1 MRALEKA
8 EWMRGVRKEKSLRCL
23 LSGLLEFTSD
33 PNRLILRFSKFD
45 GHRIF
50 GPLERCFFSRAGFR
64 QGIRGCHVASVSDS
78 VHSRFDTR
86 NASRYAF
93 ATAQGWVGVAI
104 MEGFEVNGQ
113 HRVLI
118 VDPSEETREVL
129 RTMLERRGV
138 TATTASRL
146 PGKTA
151 LAQDPRPDLIVL
163 DMESIDA
170 QNNVKTTQLA
180 YSSCSEQPQLLLLGT
195 YRRQKDSFPS
205 GEFVSKPY
213 QYGSLIRKIEELIG
227 ESGTCRHCSSSA
239 GPTKG
244 PALS

>member
-1 MRALEKA
+1 MWHLPPD
-8 EWMRGVRKEKSLRCL
+8 SC
-23 LSGLLEFTSD
+23 
-33 PNRLILRFSKFD
+33 PLI
-45 GHRIF
+45 
-50 GPLERCFFSRAGFR
+50 P
-64 QGIRGCHVASVSDS
+64 DS
-78 VHSRFDTR
+78 VHSRFDTY
-86 NASRYAF
+86 NGSRYAL
-93 ATAQGWVGVAI
+93 ATTHQGWSVVVI
-104 MEGFEVNGQ
+104 MEGVKVNGQ

-129 RTMLERRGV
+129 RTMLERHGV
-138 TATTASRL
+138 ATTTASRL
-146 PGKTA
+146 PGKMA
-151 LAQDPRPDLIVL
+151 LAQDHCPDLIVL

-170 QNNVKTTQLA
+170 QHNAKTSQIA
-180 YSSCSEQPQLLLLGT
+180 YSTDSKQPQLLLLGT